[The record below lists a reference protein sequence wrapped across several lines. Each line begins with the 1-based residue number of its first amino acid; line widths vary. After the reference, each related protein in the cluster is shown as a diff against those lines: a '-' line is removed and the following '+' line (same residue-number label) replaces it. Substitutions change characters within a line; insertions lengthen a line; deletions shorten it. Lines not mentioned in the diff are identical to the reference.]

1 MWGQGGGGEGGR
13 RGEGGE
19 GERGGRGSGRVVLSQ
34 TLSRVQIFVNTFD
47 PRSQT

>member
-1 MWGQGGGGEGGR
+1 MWGQGGGGGVE
-13 RGEGGE
+13 
-19 GERGGRGSGRVVLSQ
+19 ERGGRGSGRVVLSQ